1 MSVDYKE
8 FKKKITTEKKS
19 KYNLGIPPQNTKDK
33 YPGFVWALQERTGT
47 ENVFYEYKNEDQTCF
62 FIRRYEPF
70 SEGNPTAKKKLVP
83 YSFDLD
89 SQQWVNETWNK
100 DRPLFRL
107 LNSKKDLPVIIFEG
121 EKTVLAAEKEF
132 KNYSCTTWS
141 GVSYAIDK
149 TDFSA
154 LKNRKI
160 ILWADNDKPGVK
172 AMHHVAKTLI
182 ENDIT
187 EDIRMVNLPKG
198 FKDGWD
204 VADQIEKEGITYEG
218 LLELQTEYDPHDK
231 AVIKIWEEIDQR
243 VQEKILKKTVL
254 ELISDHIYIRS
265 LTSFFEKNTFELIS
279 KEQLNDWNM
288 VHTQNDEGL
297 SRLMLKQPGLIKVH
311 SVITHAGMKPGIHTV
326 KPGQFEAINP
336 GIYYNTY
343 RPSGITSKPGNVD
356 KILDYYQW
364 YLGENWFYVEKYIAY
379 MVQNPG
385 IKIKWSP
392 CITSV
397 EGGGKNLLA
406 SMVSKILGDHNC
418 NTQLN
423 FEQVTS
429 KFANVLLGLQFG
441 VINELDLSSRKNIK
455 ANTNS
460 LKKIIADPVLTIELK
475 GKPQIKIPNFANFFI
490 FSNDEDCLHLTKDA
504 RRYLIINIK
513 HTSEQIEQKL
523 EDEGYK
529 DIIIDALDFGSET
542 ICHLKNHFENVVNI
556 KDDMKMF
563 TSSAPKTKDFFEIV
577 EKSKPGIHRALDSRL
592 NTNLY
597 PFENYIS
604 EEGAVIWINKV
615 SEDQTLQQQFSG
627 MVIAEELYTLCLR
640 DKDLSREH
648 ITRDNIIDWCKKNC
662 IPWVKKDGS
671 TMDQKQIIIK
681 PLNGTTHRPPAYL
694 IKDLKIGDKKLS
706 NLTEGELGDHHSQT
720 LIHHDLTEVKYHQI
734 KDRYESKLAEKPKSH
749 F

>member
-1 MSVDYKE
+1 MSIDYKE
-8 FKKKITTEKKS
+8 FKKKVTTEKKS
-19 KYNLGIPPQNTKDK
+19 KYNLGIPPQNNKDK

-47 ENVFYEYKNEDQTCF
+47 ENVFYIYGKDGETYF
-62 FIRRYEPF
+62 VIRRYEAF
-70 SEGNPTAKKKLVP
+70 SEGNPTAKKTLVP
-83 YSFDLD
+83 YSYDLD
-89 SQQWVNETWNK
+89 SQRWVTTAWDK

-107 LNSKKDLPVIIFEG
+107 SNSEKDLPVIIFEG

-141 GVSYAIDK
+141 GGSYAIDK

-154 LKNRKI
+154 LKDRKI
-160 ILWADNDKPGVK
+160 ILWADNDKPGAK
-172 AMHHVAKTLI
+172 AMHHVAKILI
-182 ENDIT
+182 EKDIT
-187 EDIRMVNLPKG
+187 EDIQMVNLPKG

-231 AVIKIWEEIDQR
+231 TVIKIWKEIDER
-243 VQEKILKKTVL
+243 VQEKILKKKVL
-254 ELISDHIYIRS
+254 ELITDHIYIRS
-265 LTSFFEKNTFELIS
+265 ITSFFEKNEYELIS

-288 VHTQNDEGL
+288 EHTQDEEVL
-297 SRLMLKQPGLIKVH
+297 SRQMLKQSELVKVH
-311 SVITHAGMKPGIHTV
+311 SIITHAGMETGLHTV

-343 RPSGITSKPGNVD
+343 RPSGIISKPGNVD
-356 KILDYYQW
+356 NILDYYSW
-364 YLGENWFYVEKYIAY
+364 YCGKNWHYIEKYIAF

-385 IKIKWSP
+385 VKIKWSP

-397 EGGGKNLLA
+397 EGGGKNLLS
-406 SMVSKILGDHNC
+406 SMISKMLGDHNC

-504 RRYLIINIK
+504 RRYLIVNIK
-513 HTSEQIEQKL
+513 HTTEAIEQKL
-523 EDEGYK
+523 EQEGYK
-529 DIIIDALDFGSET
+529 DIILDALDFGSEK

-556 KDDMKMF
+556 EEDIKIF
-563 TSSAPKTKDFFEIV
+563 TSAAPKTEDFYEIV

-597 PFENYIS
+597 PFENYTQ
-604 EEGAVIWINKV
+604 EDGTVIWKKKV
-615 SEDQTLQQQFSG
+615 EDQYLQPQFSG

-662 IPWVKKDGS
+662 ISWKKKDGS

-681 PLNGTTHRPPAYL
+681 PSNGTVHRPPAYL
-694 IKDLKIGDKKLS
+694 IKDLNIGDKKLS

-720 LIHHDLTEVKYHQI
+720 HIHHELTEVKYDQYSN
-734 KDRYESKLAEKPKSH
+734 RLESKLAETPKSN